1 MMVLLEELPLH
12 PAPAG
17 FNVIGMVKP
26 EVMRLGIMF
35 VIVPEV
41 RIERATVRIY
51 DDVPWHG
58 AVMKSWMG
66 INRFPHMT
74 VVASVPVLGH
84 EILVT
89 HTLSTTLYVRF
100 P

>member
-58 AVMKSWMG
+58 AVNEIMDGNK
-66 INRFPHMT
+66 
-74 VVASVPVLGH
+74 PVSPYDSRR
-84 EILVT
+84 ER
-89 HTLSTTLYVRF
+89 SCARA
-100 P
+100 